1 MGRDLWNRFMIV
13 LMGALIVFGVQ
24 EIWRSSEP
32 WGEFRYILSIGIAT
46 LVIVLKIREMKQT
59 AAASEEKPRG

>member
-32 WGEFRYILSIGIAT
+32 WGEFRYMLSIGIAT
-46 LVIVLKIREMKQT
+46 LVIVLKVRELKQAEAT
-59 AAASEEKPRG
+59 GEEKPRG